1 MPPED
6 FSISSLGPCR
16 WPSPLVG
23 SGRRLVDDREGVLL
37 ASTLA
42 EARSQSPTPS
52 AFEMAGPR
60 SRLFFDPEE
69 ATCGIVTC
77 GGLCP
82 GLNNVIRGL
91 IHTAKHAYGV
101 RRILGFRYGYAGLS
115 RQPPACPE
123 ELTVE
128 RVERIH
134 YQGGTI
140 LGTSRGPQSLVEM
153 AETLRREGVRILFA
167 VGGDGTLA
175 GAAALD
181 AELRKSGSQIAV
193 VGIPKT
199 IDNDLPLIE
208 RSFGFSTAVESAGK
222 VILAAHAEAKAAW
235 NGIGLVKLMG
245 RHSGFIAAHATL
257 ASSDV
262 NYCLVPENPFSLDGE
277 HGLLRALEERL
288 QARRHAVVVV
298 AEGAG
303 QELLQH
309 HSEETD
315 ASGNSRLGDI
325 GRFLRQRIVDHFD
338 RRGLELTLKYI
349 DPSYIIRSQPANS
362 TDSAYCLLLAQ
373 HAVHAGM
380 AGKTG
385 LMVGHWNR
393 HFTHVPLRCL
403 QDQRRRIDPQGE
415 LWSRVLGTT
424 GQPARLMG

>member
-1 MPPED
+1 M
-6 FSISSLGPCR
+6 
-16 WPSPLVG
+16 
-23 SGRRLVDDREGVLL
+23 LL
-37 ASTLA
+37 ASTLD
-42 EARSQSPTPS
+42 EARSESSTLP

-60 SRLFFDPEE
+60 SRMFFEPED

-91 IHTAKHAYGV
+91 VHTAKHAYGV

-115 RQPPACPE
+115 RQPPAAPE
-123 ELTVE
+123 VLTAE

-134 YQGGTI
+134 DQGGTI
-140 LGTSRGPQSLVEM
+140 LGTSRGPQSLAEM

-181 AELRKSGSQIAV
+181 DELRKSDSQIAV
-193 VGIPKT
+193 IGIPKT

-208 RSFGFSTAVESAGK
+208 RSFGFSTAVEAAGK
-222 VILAAHAEAKAAW
+222 AILAGHAEARAAW

-262 NYCLVPENPFSLDGE
+262 NFCLVPEIPFSLEGE
-277 HGLLRALEERL
+277 HGLLRALENRL
-288 QARRHAVVVV
+288 RSRRHAVLVV

-303 QELLQH
+303 QDLLQDPTG
-309 HSEETD
+309 ETD
-315 ASGNSRLGDI
+315 ASGNPRLGDI
-325 GRFLRQRIVDHFD
+325 GAFLRNAIDEHFAS
-338 RRGLELTLKYI
+338 RKIERTLKYI
-349 DPSYIIRSQPANS
+349 DPSYTIRSQAANS
-362 TDSAYCLLLAQ
+362 TDAAYCLLLAQ

-403 QDQRRRIDPQGE
+403 RDQRRRIDPQGE

-424 GQPARLMG
+424 GQPARLSQ